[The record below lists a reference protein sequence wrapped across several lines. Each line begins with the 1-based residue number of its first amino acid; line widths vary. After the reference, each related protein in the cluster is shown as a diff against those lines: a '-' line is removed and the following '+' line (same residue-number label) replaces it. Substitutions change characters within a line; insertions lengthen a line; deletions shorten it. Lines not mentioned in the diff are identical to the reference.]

1 MSDQRRGIA
10 GGGDPD
16 GVAGG
21 AERLPR
27 GIDLSRR
34 GFLATALASGGA
46 LSLAVTFGCGNRNT
60 TRVHHAEQSGELA
73 ANMYV
78 TVMPDGRIALAVNK
92 AEIGQGVSTG
102 FATLAAEELGVPIDH
117 IDIHFADSHP
127 EYKTSFG
134 MHQTGGST
142 STNEAFGSVRHAAA
156 AAREMLVAAA
166 AASWRVP
173 AGECSVG
180 NGRVHHAASQRDLG
194 YGELTRQAAHL
205 EVPERPRIKPAR
217 EFTMIGKVD
226 RRIDVR
232 AKVDGTAVFGID
244 VSIPNLVHAVVLHGP
259 VYGARATTVKADA
272 ARKRAGVIDIF
283 AFRAGVA
290 VVAEKYWQALAAA
303 ADVEI
308 EWSRGEAAGLDSEKL
323 RLAMRAT
330 TADGT
335 TTRDDGHAGRALA
348 EARTKL
354 EAIYEAPYLAHAPME
369 PQNCTVAVNG
379 RTAEV
384 WAPCQSPTVVQA
396 FVAEAIGGDA
406 DQVVVH
412 TTLSGGGFGRRVVA
426 DFATQA
432 ALIARQVKRPV
443 KLIWSRESDM
453 TQGSYRPQ
461 SAVVMK
467 GGLGADGKLSALTAH
482 CISQSITLSS
492 GKILGAV
499 VPGPKALRG
508 VVVDSLM
515 AMFASNSMGDLF
527 ATEGIKDTP
536 YQIPNLRVEFTPVR
550 TKLPVATWRS
560 VGHSFNGF
568 AVESF
573 IDELA
578 HAADQDPL
586 AFRRQLVA
594 PASRQRRVLD
604 ALATLSKWGSP
615 LPRGTGRGLARHLSF
630 ETEVGEV
637 AEVELVDGR
646 IKVRRVYCV
655 VDCGIA
661 VNPSIVRAQ
670 MEGAIIFGLSAA
682 LDQEITVEG
691 GVVQQRNFDTFPPL
705 RMFEAPDIV
714 VQILDSENHPT
725 GAGEPGLPPIA
736 AAVANAIFALTGTR
750 LRRMPLQHAWN
761 ERGGK

>member
-1 MSDQRRGIA
+1 
-10 GGGDPD
+10 
-16 GVAGG
+16 
-21 AERLPR
+21 
-27 GIDLSRR
+27 
-34 GFLATALASGGA
+34 
-46 LSLAVTFGCGNRNT
+46 
-60 TRVHHAEQSGELA
+60 
-73 ANMYV
+73 
-78 TVMPDGRIALAVNK
+78 
-92 AEIGQGVSTG
+92 
-102 FATLAAEELGVPIDH
+102 
-117 IDIHFADSHP
+117 
-127 EYKTSFG
+127 
-134 MHQTGGST
+134 
-142 STNEAFGSVRHAAA
+142 
-156 AAREMLVAAA
+156 
-166 AASWRVP
+166 
-173 AGECSVG
+173 
-180 NGRVHHAASQRDLG
+180 
-194 YGELTRQAAHL
+194 
-205 EVPERPRIKPAR
+205 
-217 EFTMIGKVD
+217 
-226 RRIDVR
+226 
-232 AKVDGTAVFGID
+232 
-244 VSIPNLVHAVVLHGP
+244 
-259 VYGARATTVKADA
+259 
-272 ARKRAGVIDIF
+272 
-283 AFRAGVA
+283 
-290 VVAEKYWQALAAA
+290 
-303 ADVEI
+303 
-308 EWSRGEAAGLDSEKL
+308 
-323 RLAMRAT
+323 
-330 TADGT
+330 
-335 TTRDDGHAGRALA
+335 
-348 EARTKL
+348 
-354 EAIYEAPYLAHAPME
+354 
-369 PQNCTVAVNG
+369 
-379 RTAEV
+379 
-384 WAPCQSPTVVQA
+384 
-396 FVAEAIGGDA
+396 
-406 DQVVVH
+406 
-412 TTLSGGGFGRRVVA
+412 
-426 DFATQA
+426 
-432 ALIARQVKRPV
+432 
-443 KLIWSRESDM
+443 
-453 TQGSYRPQ
+453 
-461 SAVVMK
+461 MK

-492 GKILGAV
+492 GPVLSAAL
-499 VPGPKALRG
+499 PGPKALRG

-578 HAADQDPL
+578 HAAAQDPL

-615 LPRGTGRGLARHLSF
+615 LPRGIGRGLARHQSF

-761 ERGGK
+761 ERGAK